1 MVLAYFDQR
10 REQTEIFVIE
20 FVFQIPDFAL
30 DDALG
35 QVLDQ
40 YFQNEQLWIW
50 IDLVFICLFSRTI
63 PNQAALRG
71 WLLCFCSFL
80 GWQAFLDLFFFNM
93 VAQNLESLFN
103 ALSYLLIFASDQSRH
118 QQLLQLSEP
127 VQLLH
132 ELIRLPQY
140 TRQK

>member
-63 PNQAALRG
+63 PNQAAL
-71 WLLCFCSFL
+71 
-80 GWQAFLDLFFFNM
+80 
-93 VAQNLESLFN
+93 
-103 ALSYLLIFASDQSRH
+103 
-118 QQLLQLSEP
+118 
-127 VQLLH
+127 
-132 ELIRLPQY
+132 
-140 TRQK
+140 